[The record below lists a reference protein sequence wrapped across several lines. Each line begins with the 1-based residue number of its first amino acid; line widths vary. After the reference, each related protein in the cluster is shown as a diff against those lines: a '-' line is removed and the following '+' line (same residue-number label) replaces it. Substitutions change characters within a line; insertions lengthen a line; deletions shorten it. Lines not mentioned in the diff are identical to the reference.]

1 MTQPFTL
8 VSPLDGSIVPLEQVP
23 DPVFSEHMLG
33 DGLAIDPESCEL
45 YAPCEGT
52 VLTLNKANHAL
63 VLGYNGLEILLHVGL
78 DTVKLNGE
86 GFKAY
91 VKTGDKVTPGQK
103 LISFQMDVLR
113 QKATSPLVLV
123 VVTAPAD
130 ITLTDKAAG
139 PVKKGQPLF
148 AIPAERLAPNAPAED
163 ISSFE
168 SSAPF
173 TVSNKNGLHARPAA
187 VLAKLASLYPY
198 AIQIVHGEQTAN
210 AKSIVA
216 IMGLGITKGM
226 TISLRASG
234 PKNQA
239 RQILTQLENAFK
251 EGLGETLSLSTV
263 AVEPTVSKTAFTSP
277 VVVRG
282 LCASGGLACGP
293 AFVYKNS
300 HLSFEENSANSQEEF
315 RALELAMTTL
325 SSQLE
330 TRISEEKNEISRTI
344 LNAHL
349 LLLKDPLLADA
360 TRKTILQGK
369 TAAFAFNTAIRRSV
383 DILKKTNNQFLMERI
398 ADLKDVRRE
407 VLTLL
412 TGQQKNRLAIPP
424 GSILVAED
432 LLPSEVSTL
441 PDTIAGVLLSNGSP
455 TSHTGILLRNRAI
468 PTLVH
473 AGAVVQT
480 LPPNTPILLEADA
493 QQAILAPSQEQIKT
507 FLARLQ
513 QEKELSAQAN
523 QAAHTPA
530 RTQDGLL
537 VQVEGNVATA
547 EETSRAAHAGADGF
561 GLVRTEFLFHGFAL
575 SPSEEEQYKLYQAIL
590 YAAGNTPVTFR
601 LLDTGGDK
609 PLPFINITPEE
620 NPIVG
625 IRGIRVL
632 KNNESFFRAQL
643 RALLRLKPL
652 SQVRIMI
659 PMVAFAQEI
668 TAIKQIVAEEAARL
682 HQTEPVQLGIM
693 VEVPSAALQ
702 SEQLAKNVDFFSIG
716 TNDLTQYTLAI
727 DRGHKELSVL
737 ADSLHPAVLRMIAL
751 TCQGAQA
758 HQKPVAV
765 CGAMAGDLDAVPL
778 LIGLGI
784 TQLAVST
791 GSIARVKALVRRL
804 TLRQCRQVVQEVL
817 QLLDAAS
824 VREHVRRV
832 FKL

>member
-1 MTQPFTL
+1 MTQPFHL
-8 VSPLDGSIVPLEQVP
+8 VSPLDGSVVPLEQVP

-33 DGLAIDPESCEL
+33 DGLAIDPQSCEL

-63 VLGYNGLEILLHVGL
+63 VLGYNGLEILLHIGL
-78 DTVKLNGE
+78 DTVKLEGE
-86 GFKAY
+86 GFIPH
-91 VKTGDKVTPGQK
+91 VKTGDQVRPGQK
-103 LISFQMDVLR
+103 LISFQMDTLR
-113 QKATSPLVLV
+113 KKATSPLVLV

-130 ITLTDKAAG
+130 ITLLNKASG
-139 PVKKGQPLF
+139 NVQQGQPF
-148 AIPAERLAPNAPAED
+148 FSIPAERLLPNASVED

-168 SSAPF
+168 DSAPF

-198 AIQIVHGEQTAN
+198 AIQIVHNGQTAN

-216 IMGLGITKGM
+216 IMGLGITQGM
-226 TISLRASG
+226 TISLRACG
-234 PKNQA
+234 PKKEA
-239 RQILTQLENAFK
+239 RQILAQLEDAFK
-251 EGLGETLSLSTV
+251 KGLGETIAV
-263 AVEPTVSKTAFTSP
+263 APTEENPVAATTVSFATP

-293 AFVYKNS
+293 AFIYKNTR
-300 HLSFEENSANSQEEF
+300 LSFEENSANSQEEF
-315 RALELAMTTL
+315 RALETALSTL
-325 SSQLE
+325 SKQLE

-398 ADLKDVRRE
+398 SDLKDVRRE
-407 VLTLL
+407 VLALL
-412 TGQQKNRLAIPP
+412 TGQKNRISIPP

-432 LLPSEVSTL
+432 LLPSEVSSL
-441 PDTIAGVLLSNGSP
+441 PDTLAGVVLSDGSP

-473 AGAVVQT
+473 AGPVVQT

-513 QEKELSAQAN
+513 QEKELSAQAT

-537 VQVEGNVATA
+537 VQVEGNVSTA
-547 EETSRAAHAGADGF
+547 QETARAAQAGADGF
-561 GLVRTEFLFHGFAL
+561 GLVRTEFLFHDCAL
-575 SPSEEEQYKLYQAIL
+575 APSEEEQYKLYQSIL
-590 YAAGNTPVTFR
+590 QAAGNTPVTFR

-609 PLPFINITPEE
+609 PLPFINIAPEE

-625 IRGIRVL
+625 VRGIRVL

-652 SQVRIMI
+652 SQVRIMV
-659 PMVAFAQEI
+659 PMVAFADEI
-668 TAIKQIVAEEAARL
+668 SLIKQMLAEEAPRL
-682 HQTEPVQLGIM
+682 HVTEPVQLGIM

-702 SEQLAKNVDFFSIG
+702 SEQLAPEVDFFSIG

-751 TCQGAQA
+751 TCQGAQT
-758 HQKPVAV
+758 HQKPVAI
-765 CGAMAGDLDAVPL
+765 CGAMASDLDAVPL
-778 LIGLGI
+778 LIGFGI

-791 GSIARVKALVRRL
+791 GAIARVKALVRRV
-804 TLRQCRQVVQEVL
+804 TLQQCRQAAQHAL
-817 QLLDAAS
+817 QLKDAAA
-824 VREHVRRV
+824 VRAYVRNT